1 MKSLFLLVSCCASV
15 AAVAESTPPNAKP
28 LSQAAQEMVQHL
40 PQGCIVTAHK
50 VGGNVV
56 FAGAGKLEPAGI
68 APKRILFE
76 IGSLTKVFTG
86 LLLAQAV
93 HEGKVTLDTTVEQL
107 LENQPLADS
116 SVGRITLR
124 QLATHTSG
132 LPGEPDDLHV
142 GADPMN
148 SYAHY
153 SRKRL
158 LAFLSRTELKGK
170 SPFPSHYSNLGMGL
184 LGDLLS
190 QVYGKPWDELV
201 AEKITRPLG
210 MNDTS
215 MSLTHQQQRRFAPAY
230 RGTDSVTP
238 WTFKAL
244 AGAGSLKSSASDL
257 VRFGE
262 AIIDPQK
269 TPLKDAFDIL
279 LKPHV
284 EAGERGLAIA
294 RYKSFG
300 QQAYGHDGLTFGY
313 GCVFEVVPAEE
324 SVTVILINNGL
335 LNGREVIARSDGK
348 ETRYDLPER
357 IVSTQELTEY
367 EGVYLIDDPGDE
379 KERQSLIQLKNGRFT
394 MEVRGNRLYGQLS
407 GLPHREPYLPLYL
420 SKVADRFFLR
430 QVDAEYQFSRKNGD
444 LTSVTLIQWGME
456 ITGHKESVQTHV
468 NKEKAGP
475 VTSSRN
481 SSN

>member
-1 MKSLFLLVSCCASV
+1 M
-15 AAVAESTPPNAKP
+15 
-28 LSQAAQEMVQHL
+28 
-40 PQGCIVTAHK
+40 
-50 VGGNVV
+50 

-76 IGSLTKVFTG
+76 IGSVTKVFTG

-93 HEGKVTLDTTVEQL
+93 HEGKVTLDTTVGQL
-107 LENQPLADS
+107 LEDQPFADPS
-116 SVGRITLR
+116 MGQITLR

-132 LPGEPDDLHV
+132 LPGEPGDLHV
-142 GADPMN
+142 GADPLN

-158 LAFLSRTELKGK
+158 LAFLGRTELKGD

-215 MSLTHQQQRRFAPAY
+215 MSLTREQNRRLAPAY
-230 RGTDSVTP
+230 RGTDSVFP
-238 WTFKAL
+238 WTYKAL

-257 VRFGE
+257 VLFGN
-262 AIIDPQK
+262 AIIHPEK
-269 TPLKDAFDIL
+269 TPLAGAFHL
-279 LKPHV
+279 LLHTQG
-284 EAGERGLAIA
+284 EAGGQSLAIA
-294 RYKSFG
+294 CYKSYG
-300 QQAYGHDGLTFGY
+300 QQAYGHDGLTNGH
-313 GCVFEVVPAEE
+313 GCVFEVVPEEE
-324 SVTVILINNGL
+324 SVTVIFINNAFL
-335 LNGREVIARSDGK
+335 SGREIIARSEGK
-348 ETRYDLPER
+348 ETRYDLPEQ

-367 EGVYLIDDPGDE
+367 AGTYLIEDPSDD
-379 KERQSLIQLKNGRFT
+379 KERDRSIQLKNGRFT

-407 GLPHREPYLPLYL
+407 GLPHQESYLPLYL

-430 QVDAEYQFSRKNGD
+430 QVDAEYQFIRKNGAV
-444 LTSVTLIQWGME
+444 TSVTLIQGGIE
-456 ITGHKESVQTHV
+456 ITGHKASVPTHADQ
-468 NKEKAGP
+468 EKAVP
-475 VTSSRN
+475 VTSSR
-481 SSN
+481 